1 MFLKQSKSHN
11 RIYLSFVQGY
21 RDENGKIKHRT
32 IEKLGYLDDL
42 KKQFDNPIEHFK
54 NIAKEKNN
62 NEITEYTI
70 KNLNTKTI
78 DENVNSKNLGYI
90 ILKKI
95 YKELQVD
102 NFLSNEQKNL
112 KMQYDLNKI
121 FELLIFS
128 RILFPA
134 SKNETFNSKDVFF
147 EKFDFSLKD
156 LYRSLDYFNGF
167 KDNILKLIWDNTKDK
182 YNRDT
187 SISYYDT
194 TNYYFE
200 ISYNDE
206 DLIDENGTILEKGYR
221 KKGPSKEHRK
231 TPIISMGLL
240 MDRIGIPLSYDLF
253 PGNESEKLQMRP
265 SLKSTKAKYG
275 IDRTIIVAD
284 RGKNTSDNLVFI
296 AGKNDD
302 DHTNHDGYVYGQS
315 IIGADKEFKTWAIS
329 QEGFINDYVYDEDG
343 NLVTYR
349 ERIEDED
356 GKLLRYEEKPVI
368 FKHKSRVYAKKVK
381 IKKDNKRKVNY
392 TVYQKQMI
400 YYSKQY
406 ADRQKH
412 ERENAIKKA
421 KDLIENP
428 GKYTQATSYGCTKY
442 INNIRFNEETG
453 EIPKGLELSLKLDK
467 IKEEEK
473 FDGYYSIVTSEK
485 KLSDKEIRDIY
496 KGLWKIE
503 ESFKITKSNLETRPI
518 YVWTKEHIEAH
529 FLTCFIS
536 LVIIRLLEYKTNRK
550 YSTRKMIDSLKKFNS
565 TNIEHDIYLQNFS
578 NDIIKD
584 FEKIF
589 DVNLS
594 RKYLTL
600 SEIKKNFKFLKISL
614 DIQQQKNEET
624 FIE

>member
-21 RDENGKIKHRT
+21 RDEYGKIKHRT
-32 IEKLGYLDDL
+32 IKKIGYLDEL
-42 KKQFDNPIEHFK
+42 EKQFDNPIEHFK

-90 ILKKI
+90 VLKKI
-95 YKELQVD
+95 YKELQID
-102 NFLSNEQKNL
+102 NFLSNEQKKL

-134 SKNETFNSKDVFF
+134 SKNETFNNKDIFF

-167 KDNILKLIWDNTKDK
+167 RDDILKLIWDNTKDK

-240 MDRIGIPLSYDLF
+240 MDKIGIPLSYDLF

-265 SLKSTKAKYG
+265 ALKSTKAKYG
-275 IDRTIIVAD
+275 IERTIIVAD
-284 RGKNTSDNLVFI
+284 RGQNTSDNLVFI

-329 QEGFINDYVYDEDG
+329 QDGFVNDYVYDEDG
-343 NLVTYR
+343 NLVTYK

-428 GKYTQATSYGCTKY
+428 GKYTQVTSYGCTKY
-442 INNIRFNEETG
+442 INNIRFDEETG

-485 KLSDKEIRDIY
+485 DLSDKEIRDIY

-503 ESFKITKSNLETRPI
+503 ESFKITKSNLETRPV

-578 NDIIKD
+578 NDVIKN
-584 FEKIF
+584 FEEIF

-600 SEIKKNFKFLKISL
+600 SEIKKILNF
-614 DIQQQKNEET
+614 
-624 FIE
+624 

>member
-21 RDENGKIKHRT
+21 RDETGKIKHRT
-32 IEKLGYLDDL
+32 VKKIGYLDEL
-42 KKQFDNPIEHFK
+42 EKQFDNPIEHFK

-90 ILKKI
+90 VLKKI
-95 YKELQVD
+95 YKELQID
-102 NFLSNEQKNL
+102 NFLSNEQKKL
-112 KMQYDLNKI
+112 KMKYDLNKI

-134 SKNETFNSKDVFF
+134 SKNETFNNKDIFF

-167 KDNILKLIWDNTKDK
+167 RDDILKLIWDNTKDK

-240 MDRIGIPLSYDLF
+240 MDKIGIPLSYDLF

-265 SLKSTKAKYG
+265 ALKSTKAKYG
-275 IDRTIIVAD
+275 IERTIIVAD
-284 RGKNTSDNLVFI
+284 RGQNTSDNLVFI

-329 QEGFINDYVYDEDG
+329 QDGFINDYVYDEDG
-343 NLVTYR
+343 NLVTYK
-349 ERIEDED
+349 ERIEDEN

-381 IKKDNKRKVNY
+381 IKKDNNRKVNY

-412 ERENAIKKA
+412 ERENVVKKA

-442 INNIRFNEETG
+442 INNIRFDEETG

-485 KLSDKEIRDIY
+485 DLSDKEIRDIY

-578 NDIIKD
+578 NGIIKD
-584 FEKIF
+584 FENIF
-589 DVNLS
+589 DINLS

-600 SEIKKNFKFLKISL
+600 SEIKKILNF
-614 DIQQQKNEET
+614 
-624 FIE
+624 

>member
-1 MFLKQSKSHN
+1 MLSIFVYRAIILLGCDYMFLKQSKSHN

-21 RDENGKIKHRT
+21 RDETGKIKHRT
-32 IEKLGYLDDL
+32 VKKIGYLDEL
-42 KKQFDNPIEHFK
+42 EKQFDNPIEHFK

-90 ILKKI
+90 VLKKI
-95 YKELQVD
+95 YKELQID
-102 NFLSNEQKNL
+102 NFLSNEQKKL
-112 KMQYDLNKI
+112 KMKYDLNKI

-134 SKNETFNSKDVFF
+134 SKNETFNNKDIFF

-156 LYRSLDYFNGF
+156 LYRSLDYFNSF
-167 KDNILKLIWDNTKDK
+167 RDDILRLIWDNTKDK
-182 YNRDT
+182 YNRDA

-240 MDRIGIPLSYDLF
+240 MDKIGIPLSYDLF

-265 SLKSTKAKYG
+265 ALKSTKAKYG
-275 IDRTIIVAD
+275 IKKTIIVAD
-284 RGKNTSDNLVFI
+284 RGQNTSDNLVFI

-329 QEGFINDYVYDEDG
+329 QDGFINDYVYDEDG
-343 NLVTYR
+343 NLVTYK
-349 ERIEDED
+349 ERIEDEN

-381 IKKDNKRKVNY
+381 IKKDNNRKVNY

-412 ERENAIKKA
+412 ERENVVKKA

-442 INNIRFNEETG
+442 INNIRFDEETG

-485 KLSDKEIRDIY
+485 DLSDKEIRDIY
-496 KGLWKIE
+496 KCLWKIE
-503 ESFKITKSNLETRPI
+503 ESFKITKSNLETRPV

-578 NDIIKD
+578 NDIIKN
-584 FEKIF
+584 FEEIF

-600 SEIKKNFKFLKISL
+600 SENKKILNF
-614 DIQQQKNEET
+614 
-624 FIE
+624 

>member
-21 RDENGKIKHRT
+21 RDETGKIKHKT
-32 IEKLGYLDDL
+32 IKKIGYLDEL
-42 KKQFDNPIEHFK
+42 EKQFDNPIEHFK
-54 NIAKEKNN
+54 NIAKEKNSI
-62 NEITEYTI
+62 EITEYTI

-90 ILKKI
+90 VLKKI
-95 YKELQVD
+95 YKELQID
-102 NFLSNEQKNL
+102 NFLSNEQKKL

-128 RILFPA
+128 RILFPG
-134 SKNETFNSKDVFF
+134 SKNETFNNKDVFF

-156 LYRSLDYFNGF
+156 LYRSLDYFNDF
-167 KDNILKLIWDNTKDK
+167 KDDILKLIWDNTKDK

-240 MDRIGIPLSYDLF
+240 MDKIGIPLSYDLF

-265 SLKSTKAKYG
+265 ALNSTKAKYG
-275 IDRTIIVAD
+275 IERTIIVAD
-284 RGKNTSDNLVFI
+284 RGQNTSDNLVFI

-315 IIGADKEFKTWAIS
+315 IIGADMEFKTWAIS
-329 QEGFINDYVYDEDG
+329 QDGFINDYVYDEDG
-343 NLVTYR
+343 NLVTYK
-349 ERIEDED
+349 ERIEDEN

-442 INNIRFNEETG
+442 INNIRFDEETG

-485 KLSDKEIRDIY
+485 DLSDKEIRDIY

-503 ESFKITKSNLETRPI
+503 ESFKITKSNLETRPV

-578 NDIIKD
+578 NDVIKD
-584 FEKIF
+584 FEEIF
-589 DVNLS
+589 DINLS

-600 SEIKKNFKFLKISL
+600 SEIKKILNF
-614 DIQQQKNEET
+614 
-624 FIE
+624 

>member
-1 MFLKQSKSHN
+1 MLSIFVYRAIILLGCDYMFLKQSKSHN

-21 RDENGKIKHRT
+21 RDEYGKIKHRT
-32 IEKLGYLDDL
+32 IKKIGYLDEL
-42 KKQFDNPIEHFK
+42 EKQFDNPIEHFK

-90 ILKKI
+90 VLKKI
-95 YKELQVD
+95 YKELQID
-102 NFLSNEQKNL
+102 NFLSNEQKKL
-112 KMQYDLNKI
+112 KMKYDLNQI

-134 SKNETFNSKDVFF
+134 SKNETFNNKDIFF

-167 KDNILKLIWDNTKDK
+167 RDDILKLIWDNTKDK

-240 MDRIGIPLSYDLF
+240 MDKIGIPLSYDLF

-265 SLKSTKAKYG
+265 ALKSTKAKYG

-284 RGKNTSDNLVFI
+284 RGQNTSDNLVFI

-329 QEGFINDYVYDEDG
+329 QDGFVNDYVYDEDG
-343 NLVTYR
+343 NLVTYK

-442 INNIRFNEETG
+442 INNIRFDEETG

-485 KLSDKEIRDIY
+485 DLSDKEIRDIY

-503 ESFKITKSNLETRPI
+503 ESFKITKSNLETRPV

-565 TNIEHDIYLQNFS
+565 TNIEHDIY
-578 NDIIKD
+578 
-584 FEKIF
+584 
-589 DVNLS
+589 
-594 RKYLTL
+594 
-600 SEIKKNFKFLKISL
+600 
-614 DIQQQKNEET
+614 
-624 FIE
+624 

>member
-21 RDENGKIKHRT
+21 RDETGKIKHRT
-32 IEKLGYLDDL
+32 IKKIGYLDEL
-42 KKQFDNPIEHFK
+42 EKQFDNPIEHFK

-90 ILKKI
+90 VLKKI
-95 YKELQVD
+95 YKELQID
-102 NFLSNEQKNL
+102 NFLSNEQKKL
-112 KMQYDLNKI
+112 KMKYDLNQI

-134 SKNETFNSKDVFF
+134 SKNETFNNKDIFF

-167 KDNILKLIWDNTKDK
+167 RDDILKLIWDNTKDK

-240 MDRIGIPLSYDLF
+240 MDKIGIPLSYDLF

-265 SLKSTKAKYG
+265 ALKSTKAKYG
-275 IDRTIIVAD
+275 IERTIIVAD
-284 RGKNTSDNLVFI
+284 RGQNTSDNLVFI

-315 IIGADKEFKTWAIS
+315 IIGADMEFKTWAIS
-329 QEGFINDYVYDEDG
+329 QDGFINDYVYDEDG
-343 NLVTYR
+343 NLVTYK
-349 ERIEDED
+349 ERIEDEN

-442 INNIRFNEETG
+442 INNIRFDEETG

-485 KLSDKEIRDIY
+485 DLSDKEIRDIY

-503 ESFKITKSNLETRPI
+503 ESFKITKSNLETRPV

-578 NDIIKD
+578 NDVIKN
-584 FEKIF
+584 FEEIF

-600 SEIKKNFKFLKISL
+600 SEIKKILNF
-614 DIQQQKNEET
+614 
-624 FIE
+624 

>member
-1 MFLKQSKSHN
+1 MLSIFVYRVIILLGCDYMFLKQSKSHN

-21 RDENGKIKHRT
+21 RDETGKIKHKT
-32 IEKLGYLDDL
+32 IKKIGYLDEL
-42 KKQFDNPIEHFK
+42 EKQFDNPIEYFK
-54 NIAKEKNN
+54 NIAKEKNSI
-62 NEITEYTI
+62 EITEYTI

-90 ILKKI
+90 VLKKI
-95 YKELQVD
+95 YKELQID
-102 NFLSNEQKNL
+102 NFLSNEQKKL

-128 RILFPA
+128 RILFPG
-134 SKNETFNSKDVFF
+134 SKNETFNNKDVFF

-156 LYRSLDYFNGF
+156 LYRSLDYFNDF
-167 KDNILKLIWDNTKDK
+167 KDDILKLIWDNTKDK

-240 MDRIGIPLSYDLF
+240 MDKIGIPLSYDLF

-265 SLKSTKAKYG
+265 ALNSTKAKYG
-275 IDRTIIVAD
+275 IERTIIVAD
-284 RGKNTSDNLVFI
+284 RGQNTSDNLVFI

-315 IIGADKEFKTWAIS
+315 IIGADMEFKTWAIS
-329 QEGFINDYVYDEDG
+329 QDGFINDYVYDEDG
-343 NLVTYR
+343 NLVTYK
-349 ERIEDED
+349 ERIEDEN

-442 INNIRFNEETG
+442 INNIRFDEETG

-485 KLSDKEIRDIY
+485 DLSDKEIRDIY

-503 ESFKITKSNLETRPI
+503 ESFKITKSNLETRLV

-578 NDIIKD
+578 NGIIKD

-589 DVNLS
+589 DINLS

-600 SEIKKNFKFLKISL
+600 SEIKKILNF
-614 DIQQQKNEET
+614 
-624 FIE
+624 

>member
-21 RDENGKIKHRT
+21 RDETGKIKHRT
-32 IEKLGYLDDL
+32 IKKIGYLDEL
-42 KKQFDNPIEHFK
+42 EKQFDNPIEHFK

-90 ILKKI
+90 VLKKI
-95 YKELQVD
+95 YKELQID
-102 NFLSNEQKNL
+102 NFLSNEQKKL

-134 SKNETFNSKDVFF
+134 SKNETFNNKDIFF

-156 LYRSLDYFNGF
+156 LYRSLDYFNDF
-167 KDNILKLIWDNTKDK
+167 RDDILKLIWDNTKDK

-240 MDRIGIPLSYDLF
+240 MDKIGIPLSYDLF

-265 SLKSTKAKYG
+265 ALKSTKAKYG
-275 IDRTIIVAD
+275 IKKTIIVAD
-284 RGKNTSDNLVFI
+284 RGQNTSDNLVFI

-329 QEGFINDYVYDEDG
+329 QDGFINDYVYDEDG
-343 NLVTYR
+343 NLVTYK
-349 ERIEDED
+349 ERIEDEN

-381 IKKDNKRKVNY
+381 IKKDNNRKVNY

-412 ERENAIKKA
+412 ERENVVKKA

-442 INNIRFNEETG
+442 INNIRFDEETG

-485 KLSDKEIRDIY
+485 DLSDKEIRDIY

-503 ESFKITKSNLETRPI
+503 ESFKITKSNLETRPV

-578 NDIIKD
+578 NDVIKN
-584 FEKIF
+584 FEEIF

-600 SEIKKNFKFLKISL
+600 SEIKKILNF
-614 DIQQQKNEET
+614 
-624 FIE
+624 

>member
-21 RDENGKIKHRT
+21 RDEYGKIKHRT
-32 IEKLGYLDDL
+32 IKKIGYLDEL
-42 KKQFDNPIEHFK
+42 EKQFDNPIEHFK

-90 ILKKI
+90 VLKKI
-95 YKELQVD
+95 YKELQID
-102 NFLSNEQKNL
+102 NFLSNEQKKL

-134 SKNETFNSKDVFF
+134 SKNETFNNKDIFF

-167 KDNILKLIWDNTKDK
+167 RDDILKLIWDNTKDK

-240 MDRIGIPLSYDLF
+240 MDKIGIPLSYDLF

-265 SLKSTKAKYG
+265 ALKSTKAKYG

-284 RGKNTSDNLVFI
+284 RGQNTSDNLVFI

-329 QEGFINDYVYDEDG
+329 QDGFVNDYVYDEDG
-343 NLVTYR
+343 NLVTYK

-442 INNIRFNEETG
+442 INNIRFDEETG

-485 KLSDKEIRDIY
+485 DLSDKEIRDIY

-503 ESFKITKSNLETRPI
+503 ESFKITKSNLETRPV

-578 NDIIKD
+578 NDVIKN
-584 FEKIF
+584 FEEIF

-600 SEIKKNFKFLKISL
+600 SEIKKILNF
-614 DIQQQKNEET
+614 
-624 FIE
+624 

>member
-21 RDENGKIKHRT
+21 RDETGKIKHRT
-32 IEKLGYLDDL
+32 IKKIGYLDEL
-42 KKQFDNPIEHFK
+42 EKQFDNPIEYFK
-54 NIAKEKNN
+54 NIAKEKNSI
-62 NEITEYTI
+62 EITEYTI

-90 ILKKI
+90 VLKKI
-95 YKELQVD
+95 YKELQID
-102 NFLSNEQKNL
+102 NFLSNEQKKL

-128 RILFPA
+128 RILFPG
-134 SKNETFNSKDVFF
+134 SKNETFNNKDVFF

-156 LYRSLDYFNGF
+156 LYRSLDYFNDF
-167 KDNILKLIWDNTKDK
+167 KDDILKLIWDNTKDK

-240 MDRIGIPLSYDLF
+240 MDKIGIPLSYDLF

-265 SLKSTKAKYG
+265 ALNSTKAKYG
-275 IDRTIIVAD
+275 IERTIIVAD
-284 RGKNTSDNLVFI
+284 RGQNTSDNLVFI

-315 IIGADKEFKTWAIS
+315 IIGADMEFKTWAIS
-329 QEGFINDYVYDEDG
+329 QDGFINDYVYDEDG
-343 NLVTYR
+343 NLVTYK
-349 ERIEDED
+349 ERIEDEN

-485 KLSDKEIRDIY
+485 DLSDKEIRDIY

-503 ESFKITKSNLETRPI
+503 ESFKITKSNLETRPV

-578 NDIIKD
+578 NDVIKN
-584 FEKIF
+584 FEEIF

-600 SEIKKNFKFLKISL
+600 SEIKKNLNF
-614 DIQQQKNEET
+614 
-624 FIE
+624 

>member
-1 MFLKQSKSHN
+1 MLSIFVYHVIILLGCDYMFLKQSKSHN

-21 RDENGKIKHRT
+21 RDETGKIKHKT
-32 IEKLGYLDDL
+32 IKKIGYLDEL
-42 KKQFDNPIEHFK
+42 EKQFDNPIEYFK
-54 NIAKEKNN
+54 NIAKEKNSI
-62 NEITEYTI
+62 EITEYTI

-90 ILKKI
+90 VLKKI
-95 YKELQVD
+95 YKELQID
-102 NFLSNEQKNL
+102 NFLSNEQKKL

-128 RILFPA
+128 RILFPG
-134 SKNETFNSKDVFF
+134 SKNETFNNKDVFF

-156 LYRSLDYFNGF
+156 LYRSLDYFNDF
-167 KDNILKLIWDNTKDK
+167 KDDILKLIWDNTKDK

-240 MDRIGIPLSYDLF
+240 MDKIGIPLSYDLF

-265 SLKSTKAKYG
+265 ALNSTKAKYG
-275 IDRTIIVAD
+275 IERTIIVAD
-284 RGKNTSDNLVFI
+284 RGQNTSDNLVFI

-315 IIGADKEFKTWAIS
+315 IIGADMEFKTWAIS
-329 QEGFINDYVYDEDG
+329 QDGFINDYVYDEDG
-343 NLVTYR
+343 NLVTYK
-349 ERIEDED
+349 ERIEDEN

-442 INNIRFNEETG
+442 INNIRFDEETG

-485 KLSDKEIRDIY
+485 DLSDKEIRDIY

-503 ESFKITKSNLETRPI
+503 ESFKITKSNLETRPV

-578 NDIIKD
+578 NGIIKD

-589 DVNLS
+589 DINLS

-600 SEIKKNFKFLKISL
+600 SEIKKILNF
-614 DIQQQKNEET
+614 
-624 FIE
+624 

>member
-21 RDENGKIKHRT
+21 RDEYGKIKHRT
-32 IEKLGYLDDL
+32 IKKIGYLDEL
-42 KKQFDNPIEHFK
+42 EKQFDNPIEHFK

-90 ILKKI
+90 VLKKI
-95 YKELQVD
+95 YKELQID
-102 NFLSNEQKNL
+102 NFLSNEQKKL

-134 SKNETFNSKDVFF
+134 SKNETFNNKDIFF

-167 KDNILKLIWDNTKDK
+167 RDDILKLIWDNTKDK

-240 MDRIGIPLSYDLF
+240 MDKIGIPLSYDLF

-265 SLKSTKAKYG
+265 ALKSTKAKYG
-275 IDRTIIVAD
+275 IERTIIVAD
-284 RGKNTSDNLVFI
+284 RGQNTSDNLVFI

-315 IIGADKEFKTWAIS
+315 IIGADMEFKTWAIS
-329 QEGFINDYVYDEDG
+329 QDGFINDYVYDEDG
-343 NLVTYR
+343 NLVTYK
-349 ERIEDED
+349 ERIEDEN

-442 INNIRFNEETG
+442 INNIRFDEETG

-485 KLSDKEIRDIY
+485 DLSDKEIRDIY

-503 ESFKITKSNLETRPI
+503 ESFKITKSNLETRPV

-578 NDIIKD
+578 NDVIKN
-584 FEKIF
+584 FEEIF

-600 SEIKKNFKFLKISL
+600 SEIKKILNF
-614 DIQQQKNEET
+614 
-624 FIE
+624 

>member
-21 RDENGKIKHRT
+21 RDETGKIKHRT
-32 IEKLGYLDDL
+32 IKKIGYLDEL
-42 KKQFDNPIEHFK
+42 EKQFDNPIEHFK

-90 ILKKI
+90 VLKKI
-95 YKELQVD
+95 YKELQID
-102 NFLSNEQKNL
+102 NFLSNEQKKL

-134 SKNETFNSKDVFF
+134 SKNETFNNKDIFF

-167 KDNILKLIWDNTKDK
+167 RDDILKLIWDNTKDK

-240 MDRIGIPLSYDLF
+240 MDKIGIPLSYDLF

-265 SLKSTKAKYG
+265 ALKSTKAKYG
-275 IDRTIIVAD
+275 IERTIIVAD
-284 RGKNTSDNLVFI
+284 RGQNTSDNLVFI

-315 IIGADKEFKTWAIS
+315 IIGADMEFKTWAIS
-329 QEGFINDYVYDEDG
+329 QDGFINDYVYDEYG
-343 NLVTYR
+343 NLVTYK
-349 ERIEDED
+349 ERIEDEN

-381 IKKDNKRKVNY
+381 IKKDNKRKMNY

-442 INNIRFNEETG
+442 INNIRFDEETG

-485 KLSDKEIRDIY
+485 DLSDKEIRDIY

-503 ESFKITKSNLETRPI
+503 ESFKITKSNLETRPV

-578 NDIIKD
+578 NDVIKN
-584 FEKIF
+584 FEEIF

-600 SEIKKNFKFLKISL
+600 SEIKKILNF
-614 DIQQQKNEET
+614 
-624 FIE
+624 

>member
-21 RDENGKIKHRT
+21 RDETGKIKHRT
-32 IEKLGYLDDL
+32 IKKIGYLDEL
-42 KKQFDNPIEHFK
+42 EKQFDNPIEHFK

-90 ILKKI
+90 VLKKI
-95 YKELQVD
+95 YKELQID
-102 NFLSNEQKNL
+102 NFLSNEQKKL

-134 SKNETFNSKDVFF
+134 SKNETFNNKDIFF

-167 KDNILKLIWDNTKDK
+167 RDDILKLIWDNTKDK

-240 MDRIGIPLSYDLF
+240 MDKIGIPLSYDLF

-265 SLKSTKAKYG
+265 ALKSTKAKYG
-275 IDRTIIVAD
+275 IERTIIVAD
-284 RGKNTSDNLVFI
+284 RGQNTSDNLVFI

-315 IIGADKEFKTWAIS
+315 IIGADMEFKTWAIS
-329 QEGFINDYVYDEDG
+329 QDGFINDYVYDEDG
-343 NLVTYR
+343 NLVTYK
-349 ERIEDED
+349 ERIEDEN

-485 KLSDKEIRDIY
+485 DLSDKEIRDIY

-503 ESFKITKSNLETRPI
+503 ESFKITKSNLETRPV

-578 NDIIKD
+578 NDVIKN
-584 FEKIF
+584 FEEIF

-600 SEIKKNFKFLKISL
+600 SEIKKILNF
-614 DIQQQKNEET
+614 
-624 FIE
+624 